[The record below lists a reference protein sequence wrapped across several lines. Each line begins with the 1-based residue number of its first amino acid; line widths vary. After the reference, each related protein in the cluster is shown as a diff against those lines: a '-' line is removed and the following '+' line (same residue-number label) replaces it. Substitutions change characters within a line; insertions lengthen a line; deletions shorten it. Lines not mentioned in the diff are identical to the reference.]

1 MEHLNK
7 FVIEDCFGE
16 KITSFCIPQ
25 SKVEDFVVEADIPLF
40 AGHTQQL
47 VQRYFWY
54 LMEKYLSNLRYR
66 QLIRR
71 THDRGDAFFYVR
83 YA

>member
-7 FVIEDCFGE
+7 FVIEDTSGN
-16 KITSFCIPQ
+16 KITSFVIPQ

-40 AGHTQQL
+40 AGHTVQL
-47 VQRYFWY
+47 EQRFFWY
-54 LMEKYLSNLRYR
+54 LMEKYLSTFRYI
-66 QLIRR
+66 QLLHRIAGRS
-71 THDRGDAFFYVR
+71 DAFFYAR